1 MLLAYHLADLNAFQ
15 QIAARTI
22 VEPNHY
28 LSNISERLHEIME
41 LLRVARSDLALDADV
56 ADIDVSDFGEMGMP
70 LSCLQPPC

>member
-28 LSNISERLHEIME
+28 LSNISERLHKII
-41 LLRVARSDLALDADV
+41 ARFDLALDAEV
-56 ADIDVSDFGEMGMP
+56 ADIDVSEKAELLPKWMVRQTLG
-70 LSCLQPPC
+70 C